1 MRYVARQTA
10 ADNREG
16 VNMLYNFF
24 CKVMVHHAFKFNK
37 AMAILMVMRQSR
49 LPKNL
54 KQYYADHLLLMTVA
68 SD

>member
-1 MRYVARQTA
+1 
-10 ADNREG
+10 
-16 VNMLYNFF
+16 MLYNLF
-24 CKVMVHHAFKFNK
+24 CKVLVHHAFRLNK
-37 AMAILMVMRQSR
+37 AMAILMVMRRSR